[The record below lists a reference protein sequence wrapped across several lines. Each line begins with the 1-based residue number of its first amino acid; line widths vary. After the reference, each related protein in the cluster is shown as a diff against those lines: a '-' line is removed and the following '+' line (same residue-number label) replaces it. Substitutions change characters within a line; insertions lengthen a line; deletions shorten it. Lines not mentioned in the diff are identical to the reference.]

1 MEIEHKQTHVNPRF
15 INGKSIDFVGSVEW
29 KGKIVT
35 LKQNL
40 NSKGCFRVCWILV
53 TAIAYIVLKTETVNK
68 KKGQN

>member
-1 MEIEHKQTHVNPRF
+1 MEIERKQTHVNPRF

-40 NSKGCFRVCWILV
+40 NSKGCFRVC
-53 TAIAYIVLKTETVNK
+53 
-68 KKGQN
+68 